1 MSKKEE
7 KKGLMKRLVERE
19 EVNLADYTMNEI
31 EEVIKELVE
40 LRVDRVRTE
49 EAVKLLDAVSV
60 AVGKIRGIL
69 VKEEQ

>member
-1 MSKKEE
+1 
-7 KKGLMKRLVERE
+7 MKRLVERE

>member
-40 LRVDRVRTE
+40 LRVDRVTSPTPPYSVPSPWRI
-49 EAVKLLDAVSV
+49 AVPNA
-60 AVGKIRGIL
+60 GR
-69 VKEEQ
+69 